1 MRLDAG
7 EGVLSLTTVPVHAE
21 KDRLPGD
28 PGVWLFITADVFV
41 FGLFFLLF
49 SLGRVA
55 HSALYERSR
64 LVLNPALGLANT
76 LILLTSSWFMVL
88 AVSAAREGARRRV
101 MRNLALAMAVGSVFA
116 VTKIIE
122 YTTKIHAGI
131 TMLSNE
137 FFTYYFV
144 FTGVHFLHF
153 IIGMVV
159 LMICW
164 RKAKTQP
171 IDGNYVVWI
180 ESSGCYWH
188 MVDLLWV
195 VLFPM
200 LYLLRAT

>member
-7 EGVLSLTTVPVHAE
+7 EGVLSLTTAPVHAE

-55 HSALYERSR
+55 HPALYERSR
-64 LVLNPALGLANT
+64 LVLNPTLGLANT
-76 LILLTSSWFMVL
+76 LILLTSSWFMVR
-88 AVSAAREGARRRV
+88 AVTAAREGARRRV
-101 MRNLALAMAVGSVFA
+101 MRNIALAMAVGSVFA
-116 VTKIIE
+116 GTKIFE

-153 IIGMVV
+153 LVGMVV
-159 LMICW
+159 LIICW

>member
-41 FGLFFLLF
+41 FGLFFVLF

-55 HSALYERSR
+55 HPALYERSR
-64 LVLNPALGLANT
+64 LMLNPTLGLVNT
-76 LILLTSSWFMVL
+76 LILLTSSWFMVR
-88 AVSAAREGARRRV
+88 AVTAAREGVRRRV
-101 MRNLALAMAVGSVFA
+101 MQNIALGMAVGSAFA
-116 VTKIIE
+116 VTKTIE
-122 YTTKIHAGI
+122 YTAKIHAGT
-131 TMLSNE
+131 TMLSSE

-144 FTGVHFLHF
+144 FTGIHFLHF

-159 LMICW
+159 LMICYH
-164 RKAKTQP
+164 KAKTQP
-171 IDGNYVVWI
+171 IDGKYVIWI

>member
-1 MRLDAG
+1 MRLDTG
-7 EGVLSLTTVPVHAE
+7 EGVLSLTIPVHAE
-21 KDRLPGD
+21 QDRLPGD

-55 HSALYERSR
+55 QPALYERSR
-64 LVLNPALGLANT
+64 LVLSPTLGLVNT
-76 LILLTSSWFMVL
+76 LILLTSSWFMVR

-101 MRNLALAMAVGSVFA
+101 RRNLALAMAVGSVFA

-122 YTTKIHAGI
+122 YTAKIQAGI

-159 LMICW
+159 LMTCFY
-164 RKAKTQP
+164 KAKTQP
-171 IDGNYVVWI
+171 IGGKYVIWI

>member
-1 MRLDAG
+1 MRLDTG

-21 KDRLPGD
+21 QDRLPGD

-41 FGLFFLLF
+41 FGLFFFLF

-55 HSALYERSR
+55 HPALYERSR
-64 LVLNPALGLANT
+64 LVLNPTLGLANT
-76 LILLTSSWFMVL
+76 LILLTSSWFMVR
-88 AVSAAREGARRRV
+88 AVSAARQRARRRV
-101 MRNLALAMAVGSVFA
+101 LRNIALAMAVGSVFA

-122 YTTKIHAGI
+122 YTAKIQAGI

-153 IIGMVV
+153 IIGIVV
-159 LMICW
+159 LMICFH
-164 RKAKTQP
+164 KAKTQP
-171 IDGNYVVWI
+171 IDGKYAVWI

>member
-1 MRLDAG
+1 MRLEAG
-7 EGVLSLTTVPVHAE
+7 EGVLSLTTAPAHAE

-28 PGVWLFITADVFV
+28 PGVWVFITADVFV

-55 HSALYERSR
+55 HSELYERSR

-88 AVSAAREGARRRV
+88 AVNAAREGARRRV
-101 MRNLALAMAVGSVFA
+101 MRNVALAMAVGSVFA

-122 YTTKIHAGI
+122 YTTKIQAGI

-153 IIGMVV
+153 MIGMVV

-164 RKAKTQP
+164 YKAKTQP
-171 IDGNYVVWI
+171 IDGRYVIWI

-200 LYLLRAT
+200 FYLLRAA

>member
-7 EGVLSLTTVPVHAE
+7 EGVLSLTTAPVHAE

-64 LVLNPALGLANT
+64 LVLNPALGLTNT

-122 YTTKIHAGI
+122 YTAKIHAGI

-153 IIGMVV
+153 LVGMVV
-159 LMICW
+159 LIICW

-195 VLFPM
+195 ILFPM
-200 LYLLRAT
+200 LYLMRAT